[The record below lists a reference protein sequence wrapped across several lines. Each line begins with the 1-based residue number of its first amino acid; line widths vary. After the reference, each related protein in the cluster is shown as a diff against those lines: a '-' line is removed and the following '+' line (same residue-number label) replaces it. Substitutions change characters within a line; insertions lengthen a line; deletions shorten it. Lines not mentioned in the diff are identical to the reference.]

1 MLACF
6 RRDLPGAAVCL
17 QGRPG
22 SDTHARPS
30 RRCGPQVGGEVEG
43 LTQRAFTTNMGVLAT
58 APLLRRGAASCLGPF
73 GRHLAVGAD
82 TDFHKEMG
90 CRRGRRPACCRFS
103 VGRADSPAGSSQ
115 CAPLGRGAGPCLCS
129 LSSGPARWL
138 LETNGRAALFP
149 LRYCAPL
156 GMSGRLMRWVLVGPN
171 PASFEPRS
179 GPIHVSW
186 LGLEPQY
193 LSSWRADTSPLSVSS
208 TKYSRKD
215 RAFMYR
221 LLCLFGDSTD
231 GLLGTS

>member
-6 RRDLPGAAVCL
+6 RGTCRGQLSACRV
-17 QGRPG
+17 RPG
-22 SDTHARPS
+22 SDTTRPS
-30 RRCGPQVGGEVEG
+30 RRCGPQVDGEVGRTGPAG
-43 LTQRAFTTNMGVLAT
+43 LHDKHGGAGHRASST
-58 APLLRRGAASCLGPF
+58 AVSAASCLGPF

-82 TDFHKEMG
+82 TAST
-90 CRRGRRPACCRFS
+90 RRWA
-103 VGRADSPAGSSQ
+103 AG
-115 CAPLGRGAGPCLCS
+115 GAGGQCWGGVGVRTLRLDPHAVRTPGSARGPCTCS

-171 PASFEPRS
+171 PASFRASVRS
-179 GPIHVSW
+179 HSCFLAGFRASVLDSW
-186 LGLEPQY
+186 ARRTPH
-193 LSSWRADTSPLSVSS
+193 TLSVSS

-231 GLLGTS
+231 GLPGTS